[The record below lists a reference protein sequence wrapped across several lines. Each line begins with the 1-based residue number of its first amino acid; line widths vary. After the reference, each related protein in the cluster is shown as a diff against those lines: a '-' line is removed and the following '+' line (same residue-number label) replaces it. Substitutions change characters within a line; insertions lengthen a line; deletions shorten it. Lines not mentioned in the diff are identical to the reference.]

1 MNAKYL
7 AMAAALVLAPAVAVA
22 IGPEVERVTPPNR
35 PYIVEVGSP
44 QPLSSRGLDQEMKLD
59 SDLQEYLQHYGWP
72 DYAEVQEIEPNVP
85 WAAYE
90 VRIYYL
96 KRNVEIAFGRAFISP
111 SVTNLGVLKYQ
122 GLMDQV
128 TRDRIVALATPPQTL
143 AQEQASVE
151 VKPVVVAAAAPAPAP
166 EEAAP
171 AQEDEIDMLVRRV
184 EAAADRASAAAD
196 RAADASQAATT
207 AADRT
212 VTILEKVS
220 Q

>member
-7 AMAAALVLAPAVAVA
+7 AMVAVLVLAPAVAVA

-44 QPLSSRGLDQEMKLD
+44 QPLSSRGLDQEMRLD
-59 SDLQEYLQHYGWP
+59 SDLKEYLQHYGWP

-128 TRDRIVALATPPQTL
+128 TRDRIVALATPPQTV
-143 AQEQASVE
+143 AQERAPVE
-151 VKPVVVAAAAPAPAP
+151 VKPVVVASAAPAP
-166 EEAAP
+166 
-171 AQEDEIDMLVRRV
+171 EDEIEMLVRRV